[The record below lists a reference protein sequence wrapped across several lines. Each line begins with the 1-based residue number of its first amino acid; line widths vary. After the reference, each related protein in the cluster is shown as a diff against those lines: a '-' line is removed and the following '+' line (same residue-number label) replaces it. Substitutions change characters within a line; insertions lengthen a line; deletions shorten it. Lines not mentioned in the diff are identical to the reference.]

1 MTGASASG
9 KTAILAPLA
18 RLLAGRCVTFDVDF
32 LLDAAG
38 ALSGDQPIRWSA
50 FRDAWLSIAHG
61 IAQVGMPTVLLGP
74 LMPEHL
80 ANLPARRWIGEI
92 HYLVLDCPDEVRR
105 ERIETR
111 PAWRNREIEEQT
123 RFGRRLR
130 ENIAEYVDTNAGT
143 PQDAANAVAAWVT
156 GHL

>member
-1 MTGASASG
+1 
-9 KTAILAPLA
+9 
-18 RLLAGRCVTFDVDF
+18 
-32 LLDAAG
+32 
-38 ALSGDQPIRWSA
+38 
-50 FRDAWLSIAHG
+50 
-61 IAQVGMPTVLLGP
+61 MPTVLLGP